1 MIQKA
6 IDAINDNQKLCGV
19 IFDIQKAFDKV
30 WHSGLLYK
38 MSKMNIPARIGNWIK
53 SFLKNRKFQVKVDK
67 EVSNQFSIEAS
78 VPQGA
83 VLSSILFLIYIN
95 DIFEINQ
102 YPNDKIFSQLFADD
116 LFSFN
121 IDHLMKRL
129 NIQMQRYLN
138 QLENW
143 LNKWRMSIAANKCSV
158 TIYSKQIP
166 KELKNGEFKLVINN
180 KEIPINHEPTYL
192 GVILDNKLN
201 LNKHTDK
208 IRNKCLKLNNILKCL
223 SFKSWSL
230 NYKSKINVYKC
241 LIRSNMEYA
250 APITITS
257 NHFIT
262 RLHGVQYQALKIVL
276 NEKSKCSSKF
286 LHDYSQLPTI
296 DSRLHELSSKYLEN
310 AIINKNP
317 LILEAIDSLQY
328 PKGRKMSPLDAIG
341 FVK

>member
-1 MIQKA
+1 
-6 IDAINDNQKLCGV
+6 
-19 IFDIQKAFDKV
+19 
-30 WHSGLLYK
+30 

-180 KEIPINHEPTYL
+180 KES
-192 GVILDNKLN
+192 
-201 LNKHTDK
+201 
-208 IRNKCLKLNNILKCL
+208 L

-276 NEKSKCSSKF
+276 NEKNKCSSKF

>member
-1 MIQKA
+1 
-6 IDAINDNQKLCGV
+6 
-19 IFDIQKAFDKV
+19 
-30 WHSGLLYK
+30 
-38 MSKMNIPARIGNWIK
+38 MNIPARIGNWIK

-83 VLSSILFLIYIN
+83 VFSSILFLIYIN

-180 KEIPINHEPTYL
+180 KEIPINHEPTYS

-201 LNKHTDK
+201 LLNK
-208 IRNKCLKLNNILKCL
+208 IRNKCLKLSNILKCL

-241 LIRSNMEYA
+241 YMEYA
-250 APITITS
+250 VPITIKS

-262 RLHGVQYQALKIVL
+262 RLNGVQYQALKIIL
-276 NEKSKCSSKF
+276 N
-286 LHDYSQLPTI
+286 
-296 DSRLHELSSKYLEN
+296 
-310 AIINKNP
+310 
-317 LILEAIDSLQY
+317 
-328 PKGRKMSPLDAIG
+328 
-341 FVK
+341 

>member
-1 MIQKA
+1 
-6 IDAINDNQKLCGV
+6 
-19 IFDIQKAFDKV
+19 
-30 WHSGLLYK
+30 
-38 MSKMNIPARIGNWIK
+38 MSKMNIPTRIGNWIK
-53 SFLKNRKFQVKVDK
+53 SFLNNRKFQVKVDK
-67 EVSNQFSIEAS
+67 EISNQFSIEAS

-116 LFSFN
+116 LFSFD

-129 NIQMQRYLN
+129 KIQMQRYLN

-143 LNKWRMSIAANKCSV
+143 LNKWRMSIAANQSSI

-166 KELKNGEFKLVINN
+166 KELKNGEFKLFINN

-223 SFKSWSL
+223 SFKSWS
-230 NYKSKINVYKC
+230 
-241 LIRSNMEYA
+241 
-250 APITITS
+250 
-257 NHFIT
+257 
-262 RLHGVQYQALKIVL
+262 
-276 NEKSKCSSKF
+276 
-286 LHDYSQLPTI
+286 
-296 DSRLHELSSKYLEN
+296 
-310 AIINKNP
+310 
-317 LILEAIDSLQY
+317 
-328 PKGRKMSPLDAIG
+328 
-341 FVK
+341 